1 MDADLQ
7 RMLQPK
13 VNIYNTQTETFGK
26 ITEVDDE
33 IVVVN
38 YGGGAKNQ
46 SLVEYDLDEFK
57 SMLESDVIVN
67 KSRTKFSGTSDRVV
81 VSPRVVEAP
90 AIKPEITITQHVE
103 QPVVQVQNVPNVFP
117 MQVDIKREE
126 VEHDYSVGY
135 LNEEKGLFS
144 SVPRQGY
151 SKIKYRKVLERVTLD
166 LTSDQI
172 EKLKELGIM

>member
-7 RMLQPK
+7 LMLQPK
-13 VNIYNTQTETFGK
+13 VNIYNTQTETLGK
-26 ITEVDDE
+26 ITEIDDE
-33 IVVVN
+33 VVVVN

-46 SLVEYDLDEFK
+46 SLVEYDLEEFK
-57 SMLESDVIVN
+57 SMLESDIIVN
-67 KSRTKFSGTSDRVV
+67 KNRTKFSGSSDRLVV
-81 VSPRVVEAP
+81 MPRVSVAP
-90 AIKPEITITQHVE
+90 PSNPEVTITQHVE
-103 QPVVQVQNVPNVFP
+103 KPIVQVQNVPNVFP

-126 VEHDYSVGY
+126 VEHDYSIGY

-144 SVPRQGY
+144 PSPRNGY